1 VAMGKAI
8 VCTTCG
14 PDPSRRKAGNS
25 FAGLQD
31 DSDDEEDGM
40 INYRDAVL
48 EAGDARLFSAPH
60 WLNDRCLHFGFKLLE
75 DDLGEA
81 GCVLMDPAVY
91 SFMMLQCDDDD
102 EFADLGRGLAAR
114 GGGPPAVVATAV
126 SDADALVV
134 GGSSHWSLL
143 VYWVAEDRSAHYD
156 SLGHPKNARAA
167 EAAAAKL
174 ARCFGRRAAAPDHAR
189 TPRQTNGH
197 DCGAFA
203 LAVAGAVLRGDA
215 QLETV
220 TADAVAD
227 LRRDLRARAAAML
240 DAA

>member
-1 VAMGKAI
+1 MGKAI

-91 SFMMLQCDDDD
+91 SFMMLQCEDDD
-102 EFADLGRGLAAR
+102 EFEDLGRGLAFAR
-114 GGGPPAVVATAV
+114 DKPRVVATAV
-126 SDADALVV
+126 SDAEALVV

-143 VYWVAEDRSAHYD
+143 MYHVDEDRAAHYD
-156 SLGHPKNARAA
+156 SMGSTKNVSS
-167 EAAAAKL
+167 AAKAAKQL
-174 ARCFGRRAAAPDHAR
+174 ARCFRREAPTLDHAP

-203 LAVAGAVLRGDA
+203 LAVAGALLRGQPVAD
-215 QLETV
+215 V
-220 TADAVAD
+220 TPAAVAA
-227 LRRDLRARAAAML
+227 LRADYRARADAML
-240 DAA
+240 AKGRSP

>member
-1 VAMGKAI
+1 M
-8 VCTTCG
+8 
-14 PDPSRRKAGNS
+14 
-25 FAGLQD
+25 L
-31 DSDDEEDGM
+31 
-40 INYRDAVL
+40 NYRDAVL
-48 EAGDARLFSAPH
+48 EPADAALYDAPN
-60 WLNDRCLHFGFKLLE
+60 WLNDRCIHFGFKLLE
-75 DDLGEA
+75 DDLGDA
-81 GCVLMDPAVY
+81 SASVALVDPAVY

-174 ARCFGRRAAAPDHAR
+174 ARCFGRRAAPPDHAR

-215 QLETV
+215 QLEAV